1 MFDLWWFN
9 QSFNS
14 LREDKETNKD
24 QEKAIYKASQNFSSY
39 ISITVISIGFPLC
52 DNTGNL
58 QDCKKVLTTYSY
70 VCSDVGSWKTLGV
83 PVEIGGD
90 NIPTYNRPSPVG
102 IGLTDLPNMGGGSDP
117 PLATPVP
124 ASLICTIQL
133 TTRLFFVRVIPF
145 FINFTQKYIILYKNC
160 SESLVQIPARA
171 GQITLPFLFPFNFLI
186 QIWLL

>member
-70 VCSDVGSWKTLGV
+70 VCSDVGRWKTLGV

-102 IGLTDLPNMGGGSDP
+102 IGLTDLPNMGGGQWPPLGHPGSGITYMYYPTYDKVVLCESDSIFHQFYPKIHHFVQKLFRVFGSDP
-117 PLATPVP
+117 CQSRSNYFAL
-124 ASLICTIQL
+124 SL
-133 TTRLFFVRVIPF
+133 
-145 FINFTQKYIILYKNC
+145 
-160 SESLVQIPARA
+160 SL
-171 GQITLPFLFPFNFLI
+171 
-186 QIWLL
+186 

>member
-70 VCSDVGSWKTLGV
+70 VCSDVGRWKTLGV

-90 NIPTYNRPSPVG
+90 NRPSPVE
-102 IGLTDLPNMGGGSDP
+102 IGLTDLPNIGGRVSVGC
-117 PLATPVP
+117 
-124 ASLICTIQL
+124 SLWEWFNLSSIL
-133 TTRLFFVRVIPF
+133 PK
-145 FINFTQKYIILYKNC
+145 NNILYKNC
-160 SESLVQIPARA
+160 SVCGSNPYQSRS
-171 GQITLPFLFPFNFLI
+171 N
-186 QIWLL
+186 